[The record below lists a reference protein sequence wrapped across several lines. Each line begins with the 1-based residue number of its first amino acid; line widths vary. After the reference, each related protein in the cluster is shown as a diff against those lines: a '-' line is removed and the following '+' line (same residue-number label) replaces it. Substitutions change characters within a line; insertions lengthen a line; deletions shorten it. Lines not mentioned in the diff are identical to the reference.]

1 MAIFDHKKI
10 QKIVQRSVLDC
21 NHECEKY
28 RLFYPSLINYF
39 QSIRCCH
46 MWEDSAIYV
55 LLCLVVLGAT
65 FIDGI
70 VYIVQAAINP
80 ERVHCLFEFCN
91 IVTCNWIYDDDIP
104 HSVSNKKTLKGNYK
118 PVLFFFYLVILK
130 HFNSVLLAV
139 LPENQSTKSTKRII
153 AVKKTCAAYIIILL
167 NTMHCKISNHM

>member
-80 ERVHCLFEFCN
+80 EKVHCLFEFCN

-118 PVLFFFYLVILK
+118 PVLFFFFYLVILK

-139 LPENQSTKSTKRII
+139 LLENQSTKSTKRII
-153 AVKKTCAAYIIILL
+153 AVKKHAQHI
-167 NTMHCKISNHM
+167 

>member
-1 MAIFDHKKI
+1 
-10 QKIVQRSVLDC
+10 
-21 NHECEKY
+21 
-28 RLFYPSLINYF
+28 
-39 QSIRCCH
+39 

-55 LLCLVVLGAT
+55 LLFSCLGAT

-118 PVLFFFYLVILK
+118 PVLFFL
-130 HFNSVLLAV
+130 
-139 LPENQSTKSTKRII
+139 II
-153 AVKKTCAAYIIILL
+153 FKTF
-167 NTMHCKISNHM
+167 

>member
-139 LPENQSTKSTKRII
+139 LLENQSIKSTKRII
-153 AVKKTCAAYIIILL
+153 AVKKHAQHI
-167 NTMHCKISNHM
+167 

>member
-153 AVKKTCAAYIIILL
+153 AVKKCAAYIIILL